1 MIKMDTPA
9 GEIAMNALGA
19 SKWILFVSMAATFAN
34 PAVAELPD
42 EIYLNGFEQF
52 TLTIDDFLAWCS
64 IQENGA
70 TYNEFTVFNQGTVVD
85 LNAGP
90 VTGFIW
96 GHWTGT
102 DGDSG
107 SGDTNQV
114 TTVTMKS
121 DRTVIACCPFP
132 NGTGC

>member
-1 MIKMDTPA
+1 MI
-9 GEIAMNALGA
+9 ALGA
-19 SKWILFVSMAATFAN
+19 SKWALLISMAATSAS
-34 PAVAELPD
+34 PAVEQLPD

-70 TYNEFTVFNQGTVVD
+70 TYNEVTVFNQGTVVD
-85 LNAGP
+85 LNAAP
-90 VTGFIW
+90 VAGFIW

-107 SGDTNQV
+107 SGDTNQI

-121 DRTVIACCPFP
+121 DRSVVACCPFP